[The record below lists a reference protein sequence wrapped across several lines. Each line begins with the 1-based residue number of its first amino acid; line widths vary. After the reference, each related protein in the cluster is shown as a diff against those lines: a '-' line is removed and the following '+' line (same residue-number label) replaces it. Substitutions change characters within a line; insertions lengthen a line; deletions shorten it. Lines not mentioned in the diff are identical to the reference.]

1 MIQDDRPAEPLG
13 TRVVYTLELDY
24 FATGEGTLTQVL
36 VTVAASEDEARARF
50 WNTFWCGKAWAIA
63 YFGRGLT
70 VEPGVNRERLAA
82 WFTPRFLDRLE
93 TRAREAGAVSL
104 SLGWSFNLS

>member
-1 MIQDDRPAEPLG
+1 MTQDDRPAEHP
-13 TRVVYTLELDY
+13 RAVYTLELDY

-50 WNTFWCGKAWAIA
+50 WQTFWCEKAWAST
-63 YFGRGLT
+63 YFGGGLE
-70 VEPGVNRERLAA
+70 VYPGVHRERLAA

-93 TRAREAGAVSL
+93 ARTREAGAVSL
-104 SLGWSFNLS
+104 SLGWSLNLS